1 MKHFLITLLCFFL
14 LLTGCEDKK
23 QISTQVNTATND
35 QIQITLEEL
44 EDYRFFYDE
53 TLEYLYLYQ
62 GDQIKAIC
70 SFLNIEDFSEVKQSI
85 EQESQEEETFFTIID
100 QGEKDGNEYYFLK
113 IDPQSDEYSLNLHYL
128 IALKDSHTYI
138 DMMFTG
144 TVDTIPQAEE
154 IIDALMFEI
163 IEHK

>member
-1 MKHFLITLLCFFL
+1 MKLFLITLLCFFL

-62 GDQIKAIC
+62 GDQIKVIC
-70 SFLNIEDFSEVKQSI
+70 SFLNIEDFNEVKQSI

-100 QGEKDGNEYYFLK
+100 QGEKDGNEYFFLK
-113 IDPQSDEYSLNLHYL
+113 IDPQSDEHSLNLHYL
-128 IALKDSHTYI
+128 VALKDSHTYM

-144 TVDTIPQAEE
+144 TVDTMTQAEE